1 MFPHLE
7 ERRSDSRFVER
18 VWRTASERE
27 GAFTSI
33 STVHWSIV
41 VATLDGRVSVSLHG
55 PETVAT
61 RKEHPPEMAW
71 FGIVRA
77 RRRRS
82 SGTEHRRSTRSS
94 RPATATSRIS
104 RDR

>member
-7 ERRSDSRFVER
+7 ERRPDSRFVER

-41 VATLDGRVSVSLHG
+41 VATLDGRVSVSRTASTASPRTDVLFAHARG
-55 PETVAT
+55 TPTRVAST
-61 RKEHPPEMAW
+61 GCSGVTA
-71 FGIVRA
+71 RA
-77 RRRRS
+77 
-82 SGTEHRRSTRSS
+82 SS
-94 RPATATSRIS
+94 RP
-104 RDR
+104 